1 MPKKDK
7 KTLQPLKN
15 EIAKK
20 SDSSNDPN
28 LKAAQ
33 TRYVSGKMVN
43 KVINSYGHS
52 MKRADTS
59 MLD

>member
-1 MPKKDK
+1 MSKKEK
-7 KTLQPLKN
+7 RTLQPLKN
-15 EIAKK
+15 EIAKN
-20 SDSSNDPN
+20 SNSSNDPN
-28 LKAAQ
+28 LNNAQ

-43 KVINSYGHS
+43 KVINSYEHS

>member
-7 KTLQPLKN
+7 RTLQPLKN

-20 SDSSNDPN
+20 SNSSNDPN
-28 LKAAQ
+28 LKTAQ
-33 TRYVSGKMVN
+33 TRYVSGQMVN
-43 KVINSYGHS
+43 EVINSYEHS
-52 MKRADTS
+52 MKRPDTS

>member
-7 KTLQPLKN
+7 RTLQPLKN

-20 SDSSNDPN
+20 SDSSNDLN
-28 LKAAQ
+28 LKTAQ
-33 TRYVSGKMVN
+33 TRYVSGQMVN
-43 KVINSYGHS
+43 KVISSYEHS

-59 MLD
+59 MMG